1 MLYLSMLAI
10 PAQGFAA
17 STMLHCGPAHPGT
30 KTAHEIEHHA
40 AHGHPTTLADEH
52 HGHILS
58 AVEVDT
64 TEPVAGAGES
74 DLANGDYGPEYFAGA
89 DKSSCSAC
97 TSCCM
102 GAAAMVSDRN
112 LQHTGR
118 TIERLTIALFH
129 NTGFVTDGPRRPPRS
144 FPA

>member
-1 MLYLSMLAI
+1 MLVI

-30 KTAHEIEHHA
+30 KPAHEIGPHM
-40 AHGHPTTLADEH
+40 AHGHPDTRADEH
-52 HGHILS
+52 RDHIPPTVAVDS
-58 AVEVDT
+58 ADLVVS
-64 TEPVAGAGES
+64 AGES
-74 DLANGDYGPEYFAGA
+74 DLTNGDYGPEYFAGA

-102 GAAAMVSDRN
+102 GATAMVSDRN
-112 LQHTGR
+112 PRHTGR